1 MTTQKAEKQ
10 ARIPEHSDCACRSEC
25 WTERFVGH
33 PVTDLSSL
41 LISEIMQGES
51 QNMQFSSFDIP
62 ATEEG
67 RDLFVNLLL
76 NTAEDD
82 SQFGCMFDDSEE
94 SASVGYICPGMTLNT
109 EPVAEEEAPE
119 PSSHYWTSLRT
130 RVTAMRAFKGVMN
143 TLQKNASIQA
153 RKITDQI
160 EEDSL
165 QEPEYIHKQRIGP
178 ENPSLGLEIKELD
191 TKLALLK
198 PESHAIKNGIDEAL
212 HCLDEEGMAVFTRI
226 PSLETAW
233 NLPDLT
239 LIFRPP
245 SSLMEAMAIG
255 ISPGKWIKIAPEAPN
270 QFFNEGKANWKM
282 LQSVVNTGIAFKL
295 VAKIAGQ
302 TNEREAANRRAK
314 VQHDVE
320 HFKSFLLNIT
330 RAWEDLMHTEEET
343 APEVFERTTSEAV
356 PVIGIPER
364 EPFVTKA
371 IATGLC
377 KLFPRL
383 VTDHDTVLDMDLLAF
398 HPHYPWP
405 MSNTS
410 FQVMEA
416 VQMGKKGARSSGK
429 KQLDSCTFR
438 MRTPG
443 CDQITIRIWAN
454 GKTQTYGCKDRAML
468 EDANQC
474 LASFIRHIDNYH
486 RMSGDEALAF
496 SGLVV

>member
-1 MTTQKAEKQ
+1 
-10 ARIPEHSDCACRSEC
+10 
-25 WTERFVGH
+25 
-33 PVTDLSSL
+33 
-41 LISEIMQGES
+41 
-51 QNMQFSSFDIP
+51 
-62 ATEEG
+62 
-67 RDLFVNLLL
+67 
-76 NTAEDD
+76 
-82 SQFGCMFDDSEE
+82 
-94 SASVGYICPGMTLNT
+94 
-109 EPVAEEEAPE
+109 
-119 PSSHYWTSLRT
+119 
-130 RVTAMRAFKGVMN
+130 
-143 TLQKNASIQA
+143 
-153 RKITDQI
+153 
-160 EEDSL
+160 
-165 QEPEYIHKQRIGP
+165 
-178 ENPSLGLEIKELD
+178 
-191 TKLALLK
+191 
-198 PESHAIKNGIDEAL
+198 
-212 HCLDEEGMAVFTRI
+212 
-226 PSLETAW
+226 
-233 NLPDLT
+233 
-239 LIFRPP
+239 
-245 SSLMEAMAIG
+245 MAIG

-486 RMSGDEALAF
+486 RMSGNQSVWRLSPMQSAKAISCLDEVRILSAPLLGSWNINLKKAGIKLNMQALCEFLQQSMFEDRVYKVQFVAQKGNSSRFNNLSLYIRTSCLLTWKKDDDLDNHQDNVYVNVYESGKCSVLAVPDTEVAEELADVVSGMLYEALRQQPGI
-496 SGLVV
+496 SEEIQSTKRRKL